1 MKHFCIGLCFLA
13 LCLLPLPLPL
23 AAEEALVF
31 SYVRTRE
38 DNASWAVV
46 PVLVDLPNRQ
56 GVSLFDALRQRKRP
70 TYGTTNYDPN
80 KQTVV
85 MDETKC
91 AFGAIIAAEVYHT
104 FLAHGLKVPQISCR
118 GQAVA
123 AHAGALAHY
132 VLVLPLWQALSVGEP
147 PHGALAGV
155 GAEVI
160 PLKVFESRLAA
171 RDKAILAAID
181 SALEDRDPVVQ
192 FGTMQAVLARQ
203 LPQAE
208 SKVARQLDASRAE
221 AVQSAFR
228 ALLQTKDGKI
238 LARMRELIEKST
250 VAEGSL
256 AEFALGAADASLR
269 DAGVVRLLTA
279 GTDTAFDLAFA
290 QVLKDR
296 RLDLLPP
303 RLDAILKANSPAKA
317 REITA
322 FLVSAEALAPVGQW
336 LETAQPQAVSQAVA
350 ETAIDRLP
358 PGQRPPLY
366 VQAHGLLLASDD
378 FDKAERAF
386 FELTGESAYDMT
398 PCSTPFCTA
407 ARADAMHRQ
416 AVARA
421 ANHPHHVIRH
431 AAAQWLDETSAQ
443 QEPDADAL
451 KQAVYATDPEVRR
464 AAARALSLGDAG
476 LDPLRSILLRDS
488 DARVSEAMVLGL
500 ANLPESPFAR
510 DLIQHAKTA
519 PLPVRLAIL
528 RILPAIMTANTAHTI
543 AAFVANEAFDPDID
557 IKISAIHALAQIAL
571 RSADPII
578 ADNAITSLALT
589 TQDKDPRIVHHTLL
603 ALARTQSPS
612 VRDIFASALQTHP
625 KSAIEAILRYRT
637 EVLVETLQD
646 YAKRHPDDLDARRAL
661 SML

>member
-1 MKHFCIGLCFLA
+1 MKRFRIGLCFLA
-13 LCLLPLPLPL
+13 LCLSPLPL

-38 DNASWAVV
+38 DNASWAIV
-46 PVLVDLPNRQ
+46 PVLVDVPNRQ
-56 GVSLFDALRQRKRP
+56 ATSLFEALRQRKRP
-70 TYGTTNYDPN
+70 TYGTTQYDPSR
-80 KQTVV
+80 QAVAI
-85 MDETKC
+85 DETKC

-118 GQAVA
+118 GQAIA

-132 VLVLPLWQALSVGEP
+132 VLVLPLWQALSAGEP
-147 PHGALAGV
+147 PHGALVRV
-155 GAEVI
+155 GTEVI
-160 PLKVFESRLAA
+160 PLNIFDSRLAA

-181 SALEDRDPVVQ
+181 AALEDRDPVVQ
-192 FGTMQAVLARQ
+192 FGTMQAILARQ

-208 SKVARQLDASRAE
+208 SKVARQLDANRAE

-238 LARMRELIEKST
+238 LARMRELVEKSA
-250 VAEGSL
+250 VAEAGL
-256 AEFALGAADASLR
+256 AELALGVADASLR
-269 DAGVVRLLTA
+269 DAGVVRLLTD
-279 GTDTAFDLAFA
+279 GTDAAFDLAFA

-296 RLDLLPP
+296 RIDLLVP
-303 RLDAILKANSPAKA
+303 RLDTILKVSSPPKA
-317 REITA
+317 RELTA
-322 FLVSAEALAPVGQW
+322 FLVSAEALAPIGQW
-336 LETAQPQAVSQAVA
+336 LETAPPQAVSQAVA
-350 ETAIDRLP
+350 ETAIDHLP

-366 VQAHGLLLASDD
+366 VQAHGLLLAGTD

-398 PCSTPFCTA
+398 PCHTPFCIA
-407 ARADAMHRQ
+407 AKADPMHRQ

-421 ANHPHHVIRH
+421 ANHTHDVIRH
-431 AAAQWLDETSAQ
+431 AAAQWLDETSTPK
-443 QEPDADAL
+443 ESDADAL

-464 AAARALSLGDAG
+464 AAAQTLSRGDAG
-476 LDPLRSILLRDS
+476 LDPLRSVLLRDS
-488 DARVSEAMVLGL
+488 DARVAETMVLGL
-500 ANLPESPFAR
+500 ANLPDSPFAR

-519 PLPVRLAIL
+519 PLSVRLAIL
-528 RILPAIMTANTAHTI
+528 RILPAIMTANTAHSI
-543 AAFVANEAFDPDID
+543 AAFVANEAFDTDID

-571 RSADPII
+571 RSTDPII

-589 TQDKDPRIVHHTLL
+589 AQDKDPRIVHHTLL

-612 VRDIFASALQTHP
+612 VRDIFTSALQTHP
-625 KSAIEAILRYRT
+625 KSAIEGILRYRT
-637 EVLVETLQD
+637 EALVETLRD
-646 YAKRHPDDLDARRAL
+646 YARRHPDDLDAKRAL